1 MYKII
6 RRLTKRLDEQQA
18 GPCHISPHVFRHT
31 TAVHL
36 LESGVEVNVI
46 RGWLGH
52 VSLDTTNRY
61 AEINIRAKEE
71 ALRLCEPPSE
81 TSAVFPRRPVWR
93 DDETLLKWLES
104 L

>member
-1 MYKII
+1 MA
-6 RRLTKRLDEQQA
+6 RV
-18 GPCHISPHVFRHT
+18 ISGARVFRHT

-52 VSLDTTNRY
+52 ADVTTTNRY
-61 AEINIRAKEE
+61 AEITVRSKEAAVRACE
-71 ALRLCEPPSE
+71 APGEFSVALARK
-81 TSAVFPRRPVWR
+81 PVWR
-93 DDETLLKWLES
+93 DDPTLLKWLAS